1 LCPKGAVVQMQKKE
15 RLGRGLEDFSHL
27 FRSSSETKKEEVSS
41 PEPDM
46 TDELSEFI
54 TSRVRPVQKMRLVA
68 TYSKD
73 AKGFIN
79 STIKVLDRGDFP
91 TPNIFK
97 SSSDDPAAATWDLEE
112 GAENTISHT
121 SPNSDEARQWVL
133 AQVKVFKARLQY
145 WRNIPVPEPEE
156 FHI

>member
-1 LCPKGAVVQMQKKE
+1 MQKKE
-15 RLGRGLEDFSHL
+15 RLGRGLEDFSRL
-27 FRSSSETKKEEVSS
+27 FRSSSEARKEEVSS

-54 TSRVRPVQKMRLVA
+54 TSRVRPVQRIRLLA

-73 AKGFIN
+73 ANGFIN

-97 SSSDDPAAATWDLEE
+97 STSDNPASATWDLEE

-133 AQVKVFKARLQY
+133 AQVKVLKAKLHY